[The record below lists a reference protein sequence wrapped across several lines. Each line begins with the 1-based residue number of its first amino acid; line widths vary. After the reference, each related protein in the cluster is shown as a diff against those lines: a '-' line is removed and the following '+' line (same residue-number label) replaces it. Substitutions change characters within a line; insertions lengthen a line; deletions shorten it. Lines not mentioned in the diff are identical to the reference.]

1 VIGYAALALLG
12 FAVGCLGTAIGA
24 GGGFLLVPVL
34 VLLYP
39 SESPET
45 IASISLAVVAA
56 NALSGT
62 IAYLRQRRVDLR
74 AGLWFSAAAIPGSVL
89 GAIAVGFL
97 PRSAFELILGAV
109 LLGAGAFLL
118 AGRRDLPSD
127 AAHDDTGP
135 LGPRI
140 PHHRGAGLAVSF
152 VVGGLSSLLGIGG
165 GIIHVPA
172 MVHLLGFP
180 VHVATAT
187 SHFVLAT
194 TATAGTATHIVTGA
208 FHVGWRRAI
217 AIGIGAVVGAQAGA
231 LLARRT
237 KPAFILRGL
246 AVALLAVGTRIAYQG
261 MRAQGWV

>member
-1 VIGYAALALLG
+1 MLAYAALALLG

-39 SESPET
+39 DAAPET

-62 IAYLRQRRVDLR
+62 IAYLRQRRVDIR

-89 GAIAVGFL
+89 GAIAVGYL
-97 PRSAFELILGAV
+97 PRASFELILGAV
-109 LLGAGAFLL
+109 LLGAGVFLL
-118 AGRRDLPSD
+118 SGRRKLPTE
-127 AAHDDTGP
+127 APHHDSGP
-135 LGPRI
+135 LGPQV
-140 PHHRGAGLAVSF
+140 PHHRGAGLFVSF

-217 AIGIGAVVGAQAGA
+217 ALSVGAVIGAQVGA

-237 KPAFILRGL
+237 APSLLLRGL
-246 AVALLAVGTRIAYQG
+246 AVALLAVGARIAYQG
-261 MRAQGWV
+261 LRAQGWL